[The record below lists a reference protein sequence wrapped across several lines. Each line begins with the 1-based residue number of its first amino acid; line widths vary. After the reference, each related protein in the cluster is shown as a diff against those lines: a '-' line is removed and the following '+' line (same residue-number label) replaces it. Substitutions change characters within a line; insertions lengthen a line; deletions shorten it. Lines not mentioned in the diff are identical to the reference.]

1 VLFAFKGYHFAF
13 VNADFYIAWR
23 DEVVEHG
30 PQMNI
35 SVYSHCYICDVD
47 SIKCLG
53 SCTVVQELSGQ
64 EIWVCCVKEC
74 FVVQTKTVIMV

>member
-1 VLFAFKGYHFAF
+1 MLFAFKGYHFAF